1 MRRVP
6 PAWFRP
12 GKERLEF
19 LVQLATDFN
28 VTGVIWYQLM
38 YRESYKLESFY
49 FPDILKRETGLPML
63 TVESDY
69 EPEETGV
76 LRTRIEAFLET
87 IRE

>member
-1 MRRVP
+1 
-6 PAWFRP
+6 
-12 GKERLEF
+12 
-19 LVQLATDFN
+19 
-28 VTGVIWYQLM
+28 
-38 YRESYKLESFY
+38 
-49 FPDILKRETGLPML
+49 ML